1 MSPSSSD
8 LDSKT
13 ISKAQRDRRRSYR
26 RSQRYGQP
34 SIISCDHCAGVGK
47 PCIRMSKNGRPD
59 LTCSECRRRGRPCV
73 SLSWNAVERAVD
85 KAELEVKDLEKKRQ
99 TALDSLLEL
108 EASLKSKR
116 RILEFAETR
125 AKEQF
130 WCLERELE
138 ESGHPNLYA
147 QVREATD
154 MERELFGDLLAP
166 SDPSAEVPPGPFLAR
181 MIFSYQLLTTFQI
194 LLRLPSV
201 FFVSVPFPFY
211 QIFSFSAVEDS
222 FHEVL
227 LSLVWLKIE
236 GLL

>member
-8 LDSKT
+8 LDSKA
-13 ISKAQRDRRRSYR
+13 ISKAERDRRRSYR

-34 SIISCDHCAGVGK
+34 SIISCDYCASAGK

-99 TALDSLLEL
+99 VALDSLLEL

-154 MERELFGDLLAP
+154 MERELFGDLVAP
-166 SDPSAEVPPGPFLAR
+166 PGPSSEVPPGLYLVRVVFL
-181 MIFSYQLLTTFQI
+181 YQPLTT
-194 LLRLPSV
+194 S
-201 FFVSVPFPFY
+201 
-211 QIFSFSAVEDS
+211 
-222 FHEVL
+222 
-227 LSLVWLKIE
+227 
-236 GLL
+236 